1 MQETKAER
9 GQIEI
14 DLPDYRE
21 YWNSAAKKGYSGT
34 AIFSKQEP
42 LQVINGFPREFAK
55 RYTFADE
62 LERDSAEEGRVITA
76 EFDKFHVVT
85 VYTPNAKD
93 DLSRLNLRYKHWDP
107 AFLAYCRELERSKP
121 VILCG
126 DLNVA
131 HTELDLANPKPNR
144 GKKGFTD
151 EERKGFQNFIDAGFL
166 DTFRLFTQGNG
177 HYSWWSHFANSRAR
191 NVGWRIDYFLV
202 SAKLR
207 EQRGERRDPCRCHG
221 QRSLPG
227 QHRADV
233 MGGPAPNRAAWR
245 GRPIEAVLFDLDGTL
260 LDTAADITAALNRT
274 LAESAWPAIAESEVR
289 RMIGRGAPILLQRAA
304 EAQGRS
310 LDESA
315 HAAMVERF
323 FHHYGALQ
331 ETNEFEAIPY
341 PGARESPAHAA
352 RGGTSHG
359 GRDQQAG
366 AIRPR
371 LARSAALERLGR
383 LCGRRRQL
391 RAPQTRPRSR
401 CCSPASS

>member
-1 MQETKAER
+1 MSNMKLYSWNVNGIRAVYKKGLFQSFLKAHKPDIVCLQETKAER

-14 DLPDYRE
+14 ELPDYRE
-21 YWNSAAKKGYSGT
+21 YWNSAVKKGYSGT

-42 LQVINGFPREFAK
+42 LKVINGFPREFAK
-55 RYTFADE
+55 HYTFADE

-151 EERKGFQNFIDAGFL
+151 EERKGFQNFLDAGFL

-207 EQRGERRDPCRCHG
+207 NSVASAEIH
-221 QRSLPG
+221 
-227 QHRADV
+227 ADV
-233 MGGPAPNRAAWR
+233 LGSDHCPVSL
-245 GRPIEAVLFDLDGTL
+245 VLK
-260 LDTAADITAALNRT
+260 
-274 LAESAWPAIAESEVR
+274 
-289 RMIGRGAPILLQRAA
+289 
-304 EAQGRS
+304 
-310 LDESA
+310 
-315 HAAMVERF
+315 
-323 FHHYGALQ
+323 
-331 ETNEFEAIPY
+331 
-341 PGARESPAHAA
+341 
-352 RGGTSHG
+352 
-359 GRDQQAG
+359 
-366 AIRPR
+366 
-371 LARSAALERLGR
+371 
-383 LCGRRRQL
+383 
-391 RAPQTRPRSR
+391 
-401 CCSPASS
+401 